1 VTTELDDH
9 ARKLLDGANLAV
21 LATINT
27 DGSPQTSAIWVG
39 RDGDDVLISSTAGL
53 RKIRNLEADPR
64 ASLIV
69 IDATN
74 PLRYAELRGTATI
87 TDDVDRTVA
96 QALATKYEGPDA
108 AAEYADLPP
117 HIRRVAV
124 RITPHHVVTRG

>member
-1 VTTELDDH
+1 VTTELDDN

-21 LATINT
+21 LATVNT
-27 DGSPQTSAIWVG
+27 DGSPQTSAVWVG

-53 RKIRNLEADPR
+53 KKIRNLAADPR

-74 PLRYAELRGTATI
+74 PLRYAELRGIAAI
-87 TDDVDRTVA
+87 SEDVARAVA
-96 QALATKYEGPDA
+96 QALATKYEGPEA
-108 AAEYADLPP
+108 AAEYAALPP
-117 HIRRVAV
+117 EVRRVVV

>member
-9 ARKLLDGANLAV
+9 ARTLLDGANLAV

-27 DGSPQTSAIWVG
+27 DGSPQTSAVWVG
-39 RDGDDVLISSTAGL
+39 RDGNDVLISSTAGL

-64 ASLIV
+64 TSLIV

-87 TDDVDRTVA
+87 TEDVDRTVA
-96 QALATKYEGPDA
+96 QSLATKYEGPEA
-108 AAEYADLPP
+108 AAEYANLPP
-117 HIRRVAV
+117 EVQRVVV
-124 RITPHHVVTRG
+124 RISPHHVVTRS